1 MGFRIRV
8 RFSGQNFWM
17 ILLMQSSQRGMKESR
32 LDEVAREMVVG
43 RMMGPTTS
51 YMMFLQSKGSGVVV
65 KKSSFPWGRSS
76 YMSLRRG
83 NRRSSGGGSFKWR
96 FSSKRLGRV
105 CGDARK
111 RHSM

>member
-8 RFSGQNFWM
+8 SCSGQNFWM

-51 YMMFLQSKGSGVVV
+51 YMMFLQSKGSGD
-65 KKSSFPWGRSS
+65 
-76 YMSLRRG
+76 MM
-83 NRRSSGGGSFKWR
+83 GSFTR
-96 FSSKRLGRV
+96 FMLYDSYL
-105 CGDARK
+105 
-111 RHSM
+111 